1 MIVYRIFENIP
12 NRTTLGYGRAAGR
25 WNEAL
30 YPAIYTSTV
39 PSLCMTEL
47 YSIHGSRL
55 GSNFYNLAVLDIQ
68 IEEQGLPFVDIHS
81 LPEHWNSLPHSIATQ
96 KFGNEWLHSKDSLFL
111 KVPSARLP
119 IDIYSVEYNV
129 LINPLHPDFGAKVTS
144 VNKFLFKFNLNHYDS
159 M

>member
-25 WNEAL
+25 WNEAV

-55 GSNFYNLAVLDIQ
+55 GSNFFILAVLDIK
-68 IEEQGLPFVDIHS
+68 IEEQDLPYVDIQS
-81 LPEHWNSLPHSIATQ
+81 LPEHWNSLPHSNATQ
-96 KFGNEWLHSKDSLFL
+96 KFGNKWLRSKDSLFL
-111 KVPSARLP
+111 KIPSARLP
-119 IDIYSVEYNV
+119 KDIYDVEYNI
-129 LINPLHPDFGAKVTS
+129 LINPQHSDFEAKVKS
-144 VNKFLFKFNLNHYDS
+144 VDKFRFKFNLNHYD
-159 M
+159 